1 MRAYD
6 LALFLALFGAV
17 MGILDSSA
25 VWTSGTINTG
35 PEVINQTVFSEITP
49 IEDPSA
55 VEILTQTVTYS
66 WTALLLLFNV
76 LMRIVWIQDIIVD
89 TFGGSSEVITAAY
102 AVQVGIWLTYAVALF
117 QMKTGKSVKGME

>member
-25 VWTSGTINTG
+25 VWTGGTINTG
-35 PEVINQTVFSEITP
+35 QEVINQTVFSQITP

-55 VEILTQTVTYS
+55 VEILTQTVTYG

-89 TFGGSSEVITAAY
+89 IFGGSSEVIAVAY